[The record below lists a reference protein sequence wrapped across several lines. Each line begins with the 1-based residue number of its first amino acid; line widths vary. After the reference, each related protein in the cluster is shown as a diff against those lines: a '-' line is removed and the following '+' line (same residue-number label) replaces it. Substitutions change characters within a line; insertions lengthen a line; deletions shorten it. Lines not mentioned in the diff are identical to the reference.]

1 MTRPVLV
8 LHGGAGVLA
17 ARSYEP
23 EIAHMAELARAA
35 RERLNAGASALDVA
49 VETVRAL
56 EVSGLYVA
64 GKGTAPNAAGRY
76 ELDASLMQGPGREA
90 GAVSA
95 LEGFVSPIEAARA
108 VMEKTPHVLLAGAGA
123 AAFAREEGLEPVE
136 DPDRYYT
143 PAAAPDSRAIATG
156 TVGCVVLDQ
165 EGRLAAATSTGGTL
179 KKRWGRVGDS
189 PIIGAGAWA
198 DERVAVSCTGQ
209 GEFFLRANAAA
220 DVSARVKYAGASL
233 EEAVTG
239 SLGDVARLGG
249 EGGIIAVSADGSA
262 SAQFNS
268 EGMKRAVLHA
278 DGRIEAGVRDLA
290 PAPE

>member
-17 ARSYEP
+17 KRGYER
-23 EIAHMAELARAA
+23 EIEHMAGLAKAA

-49 VETVRAL
+49 VETVKAL
-56 EVSGLYVA
+56 EASGLYVA

-95 LEGFVSPIEAARA
+95 LEGFMSPIEAARA
-108 VMEKTPHVLLAGAGA
+108 VMERTPHVLLAGAGA
-123 AAFAREEGLEPVE
+123 AAFAREEGLTPVE
-136 DPDRYYT
+136 DPDSYYT

-165 EGRLAAATSTGGTL
+165 EARLAAATSTGGTL

-220 DVSARVKYAGASL
+220 DVSARVKYAGSSL

-249 EGGIIAVSADGSA
+249 EGGIIAVSADGSV

-268 EGMKRAVLHA
+268 EGMKRAIVHA
-278 DGRIEAGVRDLA
+278 DGRIEAGVRDVEA
-290 PAPE
+290 VAD